1 MLTSIQASRNRV
13 PYGEVFRRFAN
24 QTASGAGPSTG
35 PDPLNDTTVPIVD
48 VTNAPLSDAAKLDLA
63 AGYENFIIVESLS
76 KHQQLSAD
84 KFTMGRLSAIGTPE
98 FMRAANALLKP
109 TEEAAFH
116 RLTATYRLR

>member
-1 MLTSIQASRNRV
+1 M
-13 PYGEVFRRFAN
+13 
-24 QTASGAGPSTG
+24 
-35 PDPLNDTTVPIVD
+35 PIVD

-98 FMRAANALLKP
+98 FMRAANALVKP
-109 TEEAAFH
+109 IEEAAFH
-116 RLTATYRLR
+116 RLTATYRLRADRIFYGGRDSANTASLAAQLKDAGQYDRF